1 MRRIETLFSLT
12 CVLLI
17 VFTGYSKQD
26 DFPVLRGP
34 YLGQK
39 PPGTSP
45 KKFFTDELKAAMP
58 FKYHFLPAFSQD
70 GNKMCWA
77 HDGEKFQ
84 IFFSETIDGKWIKP
98 YRPSFVSDDNENSPL
113 FSLNG
118 EAIYYLSFKKNGYIF
133 EVKRTGHEWSKPI
146 GLDVSI
152 PPSLGRGWFFSISR
166 NKTLFLELWKDGK
179 PNIYK
184 ANNINNKYKQFDMVQ
199 FEGGEN
205 SLEMAP
211 YINKDEQYLIF
222 SSIKDN
228 GFGSFDLYIAF
239 RNSDDS
245 WTSPINMGN
254 KINTSSSENAA
265 FVSLDERYLFF
276 SRNGEIYWISA
287 EIIEELR
294 PDESK

>member
-1 MRRIETLFSLT
+1 MTSKSLLLLFT
-12 CVLLI
+12 TFVI
-17 VFTGYSKQD
+17 FVTGIQGQEKVT

-45 KKFFTDELKAAMP
+45 KKFFTDELNAAMP
-58 FKYHFLPAFSQD
+58 FKCHFLPAFSQD

-98 YRPSFVSDDNENSPL
+98 YRPSFAGAENENSPL
-113 FSLNG
+113 FSLDG
-118 EAIYYLSFKKNGYIF
+118 ETIYFLSFKKSGYIF
-133 EVKRTGHEWSKPI
+133 EAKRTGHEWSKPV
-146 GLDVSI
+146 GLDVRI
-152 PPSLGRGWFFSISR
+152 PPSLGRGWFFSISK
-166 NKTLFLELWKDGK
+166 NKTLYLELWKDRK
-179 PNIYK
+179 PKIYK
-184 ANNINNKYKQFDMVQ
+184 AKNINNKYEQFDMVQ
-199 FEGGEN
+199 FELDEN

-228 GFGSFDLYIAF
+228 GFGSFDLYIMF

-254 KINTSSSENAA
+254 KINTSSDENAA

-276 SRNGEIYWISA
+276 SRRGEIYWVSA

-294 PDESK
+294 PK